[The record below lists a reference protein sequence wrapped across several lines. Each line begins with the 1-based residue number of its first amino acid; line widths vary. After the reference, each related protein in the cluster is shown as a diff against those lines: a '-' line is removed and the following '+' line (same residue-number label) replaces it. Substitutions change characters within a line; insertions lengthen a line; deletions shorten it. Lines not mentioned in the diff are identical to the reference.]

1 MSIIKFEDLSN
12 SDLII
17 DAIYEG
23 GTFKNTKD
31 DPINK
36 LIPVGNMG
44 GFRYNGKIDKLNFL
58 VLYTDG
64 SDLDWPDTIN
74 LETGIFTYYGDNR
87 KPGKNKVETKKSGNL
102 ILENLFKSLYDK
114 INPRSLIPPIFIFQK
129 YPTKKSSR
137 SVMFRGLCVPGNPA
151 YSQTEDLVS
160 VWKSKDSK
168 RFENYKAV
176 FSILNCS
183 KIKRD
188 YINEI
193 LSGVEQKNIPKEF
206 QAFKERGSY
215 NLLQSER
222 ISEIRN
228 DDEQLPISSSHIDML
243 STIFT
248 YFKAK
253 EGGVYI
259 FEKFAAD
266 IFKMSNKNVLIDEIT
281 QGSVDGGRD
290 AIGRYKIGPETDPIF
305 VHFALEA
312 KLYNPGFE
320 GNRNIVGVKETSRL
334 ISRIKNREFGVMVT
348 TSVIGKQSYSEVRED
363 KHPIIFIT
371 GKDIIDILISKGFNS
386 VGLLKNLL
394 SSY

>member
-58 VLYTDG
+58 VLYTDS